1 MKKTTYL
8 IPFFSFFCFLQLAQ
22 AQILTGHVF
31 HYLSSGDSVALS
43 GVRIGVLGQPI
54 ATVSKA
60 DGSYQLFL
68 HGIAEGQKIQ
78 ITIEKKGWKV
88 LNEAALKKTY
98 RVESNVLP
106 PSVFLCLD
114 ADFLVQ
120 KQPFD
125 IASYSQKIYQK
136 RMSFLNHDW
145 AISQRTHSISDIKL
159 KTISARKEELTK
171 RQQFLRTH
179 ATEVSK
185 VINLDNQG
193 IKDFLIIKM
202 MSFLK
207 IGKIDEASDIINE
220 AQYQTLK
227 KVYLD
232 NPRDTHRLS
241 ELCLLAF
248 LKAQCAMMQFNAPQA
263 DFYFKESL
271 GLYAPQV
278 RLNTN
283 FYDEYTQFLIAF
295 DKPKEAFE
303 NMQLLLSKA
312 KIQGNTEGGAF
323 AYSRLLDFY
332 LSKKLY
338 DLAQKAGQNAL
349 SSFDNLILK
358 EKKEKYITQRA
369 RIMRQLAFVYV
380 QRDSLPLAIKT
391 GEKALNSAPN
401 TFNSTQITDLR
412 LLLVQAYQKMY
423 ERTGI
428 TDNRQKAL
436 SQLAILEKELGQNLT
451 IPTFPKESEFRTS
464 TIKTTLD
471 KVSDLK
477 TYIEDINK
485 PRFLSKKMDI
495 AALEMSLKKCK
506 TTSQT
511 VFYRAQIIVLL
522 QKLNSQLPRKSAVIN
537 QELAHHY
544 QEQAFAQIEN
554 RNFREVEANALK
566 ALSLNI
572 NDDDLTALLATA
584 QWLQNKKPTAQ
595 ETFKTVK
602 DSQLILK
609 TINDFEKK
617 GITKGLFD
625 PIRLNFGQNKAEL

>member
-8 IPFFSFFCFLQLAQ
+8 IPFFSFFCFLQLTQ

-31 HYLSSGDSVALS
+31 QYRASGDSVALS
-43 GVRIGVLGQPI
+43 GVRIGVLGQPL

-68 HGIAEGQKIQ
+68 HGIGEGQKIQ

-88 LNEAALKKTY
+88 LNEDALKKTY
-98 RVESNVLP
+98 RLESNVLP

-114 ADFLVQ
+114 ADFLSQ

-125 IASYSQKIYQK
+125 IANYSQKMYQK

-145 AISQRTHSISDIKL
+145 AIFQRTHTLSDIKL
-159 KTISARKEELTK
+159 KTISDQKEELKK
-171 RQQFLRTH
+171 RQQFLKTH
-179 ATEVSK
+179 ATEVYK
-185 VINLDNQG
+185 FINIDNQG
-193 IKDFLIIKM
+193 IKNSFLIKM
-202 MSFLK
+202 LSFLK

-227 KVYLD
+227 KEYLD

-241 ELCLLAF
+241 ELYLLSF

-271 GLYAPQV
+271 GWYAPKV
-278 RLNTN
+278 GVNAT
-283 FYDEYTQFLIAF
+283 FYDEYIQFLIAF

-303 NMQLLLSKA
+303 NMQSLLSLA
-312 KIQGNTEGGAF
+312 KMQGNTEGVAF

-332 LSKKLY
+332 LNKKLY
-338 DLAQKAGQNAL
+338 DLAQRAGQNAL
-349 SSFDNLILK
+349 LQFDNLALK
-358 EKKEKYITQRA
+358 EKKEPFITQRA
-369 RIMRQLAFVYV
+369 CVMRQLAFVYV
-380 QRDSLPLAIKT
+380 QQDTLPLAIKT
-391 GEKALNSAPN
+391 GEKALISASN

-423 ERTGI
+423 ERTGSVE
-428 TDNRQKAL
+428 NRQKAL
-436 SQLAILEKELGQNLT
+436 SQLAILEKDFLYAGFMPPSVKITRNK
-451 IPTFPKESEFRTS
+451 I
-464 TIKTTLD
+464 
-471 KVSDLK
+471 SDLK
-477 TYIEDINK
+477 IYIEDINI

-495 AALEMSLKKCK
+495 VALEMSMKKCK
-506 TTSQT
+506 TASQT

-522 QKLNSQLPRKSAVIN
+522 QKLNNQLPRKSAVLN

-554 RNFREVEANALK
+554 RNFREVETNALK
-566 ALSLNI
+566 ALSLNV
-572 NDDDLTALLATA
+572 NDDNLTALLATA

-617 GITKGLFD
+617 GVTKSIFD
-625 PIRLNFGQNKAEL
+625 PIRLDFGQTKAEL